1 MKQRPSLRRRLLA
14 FLALPILAL
23 LLLNAVLTYRI
34 ALSYSNS
41 IHDRNLAE
49 DTESFAQMLKTMPV
63 STELSPQARFLLEY
77 DPDGHRYFNVD
88 SHKHG
93 TLSSNADFSQLE
105 KSQDCNNQR
114 SILYSGHLN
123 GQKVR
128 LATSCIQTSLDPG
141 DHLAV
146 TVAETFADRRHR
158 AQEILMIT
166 IPMML
171 LQALCIMALVWF
183 GVNHGLK
190 VIAPLTRRLA
200 SRNRELAPISTP
212 DVPRE
217 IMPLIETID
226 GLFGRLATMIEAQDR
241 FVADAAHQLRT
252 PLAGISLHVDQAL
265 AATDEKSR
273 NDALEHI
280 RRLNQ
285 RTARVSTQLLAMTRA
300 QTSPMNLEPLNLS
313 TLVPDWVASRVP
325 EAIRSC
331 VDLGYHSAGTG
342 PLLVIGHAPSLQE
355 VLDNL
360 IDNALRYAGN
370 ASTVTVGLNDAG
382 AEVELYVEDDGP
394 GVAEGL
400 LPRLG
405 ERFFRAPGTQQNGT
419 GLGLAIAREAV
430 EHLHGRIHYQHSK
443 PHGLKV
449 SILLPRL
456 KPQ

>member
-1 MKQRPSLRRRLLA
+1 MKSRPSLRRRLLA

-23 LLLNAVLTYRI
+23 LMLNAVLTYRI
-34 ALSYSNS
+34 ALAYSNS

-49 DTESFAQMLKTMPV
+49 DTDSFAQMLTTMPV

-93 TLSSNADFSQLE
+93 TLSSNADFSQLAQ
-105 KSQDCNNQR
+105 SQDCDNRQPL
-114 SILYSGHLN
+114 LYSGHLN
-123 GQKVR
+123 GQRVR
-128 LATSCIQTSLDPG
+128 LATSCVQSSNDPS

-171 LQALCIMALVWF
+171 LLALCIMALVWF
-183 GVNHGLK
+183 GVNHGLR
-190 VIAPLTRRLA
+190 IIDPLTRRLA
-200 SRNRELAPISTP
+200 SRNRDLAPISTP

-217 IMPLIETID
+217 ILPLIQTID

-241 FVADAAHQLRT
+241 FVADAAHQLRS
-252 PLAGISLHVDQAL
+252 PLAGISLHVDRAL

-273 NDALEHI
+273 NEALEHV
-280 RRLNQ
+280 RRLNL

-300 QTSPMNLEPLNLS
+300 QSSPINLEPLNLS
-313 TLVPDWVASRVP
+313 QALPDWVASRVP
-325 EAIRSC
+325 EAIRGD
-331 VDLGYHSAGTG
+331 VDLGYHTPTG
-342 PLLVIGHAPSLQE
+342 EPLFVTANAASLQE

-360 IDNALRYAGN
+360 IDNALRYAGPG
-370 ASTVTVGLNDAG
+370 STVTVGLLAEADAV
-382 AEVELYVEDDGP
+382 ALYVEDDGP
-394 GVAEGL
+394 GVAEEL

-419 GLGLAIAREAV
+419 GLGLAIAREAI
-430 EHLHGRIHYQHSK
+430 EHLHGRIVYQLRQ

-449 SILLPRL
+449 TILLPML

>member
-1 MKQRPSLRRRLLA
+1 
-14 FLALPILAL
+14 
-23 LLLNAVLTYRI
+23 
-34 ALSYSNS
+34 
-41 IHDRNLAE
+41 
-49 DTESFAQMLKTMPV
+49 
-63 STELSPQARFLLEY
+63 
-77 DPDGHRYFNVD
+77 
-88 SHKHG
+88 
-93 TLSSNADFSQLE
+93 
-105 KSQDCNNQR
+105 
-114 SILYSGHLN
+114 
-123 GQKVR
+123 
-128 LATSCIQTSLDPG
+128 
-141 DHLAV
+141 
-146 TVAETFADRRHR
+146 
-158 AQEILMIT
+158 MIT

-265 AATDEKSR
+265 AATDDKSR

-313 TLVPDWVASRVP
+313 ALVPDWVASRVP
-325 EAIRSC
+325 EAIRSG